1 MDKNSATL
9 TAHSQSAPI
18 DSVTVQFL
26 GLEEHKDTGLANCN
40 RICTPHGASHHP
52 PQGGEIAHRNWSD
65 SQLPQQWFF

>member
-9 TAHSQSAPI
+9 TTHSQSAPI

-26 GLEEHKDTGLANCN
+26 GLEEHKDTGLADCN

-52 PQGGEIAHRNWSD
+52 PQGG
-65 SQLPQQWFF
+65 